1 MLLVHEVKIYLR
13 LNEKKNVTKL
23 SSPTRKAIWHSM
35 NTYPM
40 CDSPLYWCDAAFL
53 RFVTEIAPKSPFLCG
68 NRSPIHY
75 GFCAAANLGYPVQC
89 ELSLKHNIQSLYGKL
104 KLK

>member
-40 CDSPLYWCDAAFL
+40 CDSPLYWRDAAFASL
-53 RFVTEIAPKSPFLCG
+53 QKSRRNHPSYVGTEALSTTVFVPPQTSAIQYS
-68 NRSPIHY
+68 
-75 GFCAAANLGYPVQC
+75 V
-89 ELSLKHNIQSLYGKL
+89 SLA
-104 KLK
+104 